1 MPRILALDSATDACS
16 VALCDQ
22 NDRVSRFE
30 LAARSHTQR
39 LLPLVDEVLAEAGLG
54 LPDLDAI
61 AFGRGPGSFTGLRI
75 CLGMVQG
82 LAFARDLPV
91 IPISTLDAM
100 AWGYYRTHPQALGRT
115 ALVTLDARMHEVY
128 CSLVRQDKTES
139 ALVHLTPEAVMA
151 PEHLAQQPEV
161 VKALDPSSLLGLGS
175 GWHYSALQ
183 ALSTVQVDAKLQPRA
198 EDMLS
203 LALPAFARGE
213 CCAAEA
219 AAPVYLRETTN
230 WKKRRFIRR

>member
-16 VALCDQ
+16 VALCDGGEY
-22 NDRVSRFE
+22 VSRFE

-54 LPDLDAI
+54 LSELDAI

-91 IPISTLDAM
+91 IPVSTLDAM
-100 AWGYYRTHPQALGRT
+100 ARGYYRTHPQALGQT

-128 CSLVRQDKTES
+128 CSLVRQDEAEA
-139 ALVHLTPEAVMA
+139 ALVHLASEAVMA
-151 PEHLAQQPEV
+151 PEQLVQQPEV
-161 VKALDPSSLLGLGS
+161 VKAQSQSLLGLGS

-183 ALSTVQVDAKLQPRA
+183 GLNSVQVDASVHPRA

-203 LALPAFARGE
+203 LALPAFARGD

-219 AAPVYLRETTN
+219 ARPVYLRESTN

>member
-16 VALCDQ
+16 VALCDGES
-22 NDRVSRFE
+22 RVSRFE

-54 LPDLDAI
+54 LSELDAI

-100 AWGYYRTHPQALGRT
+100 AWGYYRKHPNALGQT

-128 CSLVRQDKTES
+128 CSLLRQDVAQGVLTHLS
-139 ALVHLTPEAVMA
+139 AEAVMA
-151 PEHLAQQPEV
+151 PEDLAQQPEV
-161 VKALDPSSLLGLGS
+161 LEAQKQALLGLGS

-183 ALSTVQVDAKLQPRA
+183 ALSTLQVDAELHPRA

-203 LALPAFARGE
+203 LALAAFARGDY
-213 CCAAEA
+213 CAAEEA
-219 AAPVYLRETTN
+219 TPVYLRETTN

>member
-16 VALCDQ
+16 VALCDG
-22 NDRVSRFE
+22 DARVSRFE

-39 LLPLVDEVLAEAGLG
+39 LLPLVDEVLTEAGLG
-54 LPDLDAI
+54 LSELDAI

-100 AWGYYRTHPQALGRT
+100 AWGYYRTHPHALGQA

-128 CSLVRQDKTES
+128 CSLVRQNEPQSELEHLMAES
-139 ALVHLTPEAVMA
+139 VMA
-151 PEHLAQQPEV
+151 PEQLAQQPQV
-161 VKALDPSSLLGLGS
+161 LKVQDRGLLGLGS

-183 ALSTVQVDAKLQPRA
+183 ALSTAQVDAGLHPRA

-203 LALPAFARGE
+203 LALTAFARGD
-213 CCAAEA
+213 CCAAETA
-219 AAPVYLRETTN
+219 TPVYLRETTN

>member
-16 VALCDQ
+16 VALCDG
-22 NDRVSRFE
+22 DALLSRFE

-54 LPDLDAI
+54 LSDLDAL

-75 CLGMVQG
+75 CSGMVQG

-100 AWGYYRTHPQALGRT
+100 AWGYYRTHPQTLGRT

-128 CSLVRQDKTES
+128 CSLVRRDKAQSLLT
-139 ALVHLTPEAVMA
+139 HLTDEAVMA
-151 PEHLAQQPEV
+151 PEQLAQHPEV
-161 VKALDPSSLLGLGS
+161 LKAQERALLGLGS

-183 ALSTVQVDAKLQPRA
+183 TLRTLQVDAELHPRA

-203 LALPAFARGE
+203 LALPAFARGDY
-213 CCAAEA
+213 CAAEK

>member
-16 VALCDQ
+16 VALCDR
-22 NDRVSRFE
+22 NDLVSRFE

-39 LLPLVDEVLAEAGLG
+39 LLPLVDEVLVEAGLG
-54 LPDLDAI
+54 LSDLDAI

-91 IPISTLDAM
+91 IPVSTLDAM
-100 AWGYYRTHPQALGRT
+100 AWGYYRTHPQTLGQT

-128 CSLVRQDKTES
+128 CSLVRQDEAES
-139 ALVHLTPEAVMA
+139 ALIHLTPEAVMT
-151 PEHLAQQPEV
+151 PEQLAQHPEV
-161 VKALDPSSLLGLGS
+161 LKAQGQALLGLGS
-175 GWHYSALQ
+175 GWHYAALQ
-183 ALSTVQVDAKLQPRA
+183 TLRTLQVDAELHPCA

-203 LALPAFARGE
+203 LALPAFTRGDY
-213 CCAAEA
+213 CAAEEA
-219 AAPVYLRETTN
+219 TPVYLRETTN
-230 WKKRRFIRR
+230 WKKREFIRR